1 MFSGAAVIAGT
12 TTVGR
17 ARAGIGAAI
26 DGIADMAGAA
36 DMAGTAGAADTAAVQ
51 RSVVAVVVAGELAV
65 GAVAVAGAVELASAA
80 AAVAVAVELAF
91 AAAAAVAARVAADT
105 AEKSDALLNV

>member
-1 MFSGAAVIAGT
+1 MFSGAAGIAGT

-51 RSVVAVVVAGELAV
+51 RSVVAVVVA
-65 GAVAVAGAVELASAA
+65 VELAFG
-80 AAVAVAVELAF
+80 AVAVAVEPSVVAVAVAVEPSF
-91 AAAAAVAARVAADT
+91 AVAAAEKVAA
-105 AEKSDALLNV
+105 EKGSDDSLIGRSVS